1 MRALIDE
8 DVDVR
13 VGSLLAAAH
22 EVDYARD
29 VFGIQTVD
37 TTNVAWCRAQG
48 AVLVTADNELAKK
61 LRGSRKCACLHL
73 RDLKTRE
80 LDRVRELLAVIEAE
94 AAIQGERFWLQIG
107 PDSYLVG
114 R

>member
-1 MRALIDE
+1 VRVLIDE
-8 DVDVR
+8 DTDVR

-22 EVDYARD
+22 DVDHARD

-48 AVLVTADNELAKK
+48 ATLVTGDGALARK
-61 LRGSRKCACLHL
+61 LRGSRQCACLHL
-73 RDLKTRE
+73 RDLKTAE

-94 AAIQGERFWLQIG
+94 AAVQGERFWMQIG